1 MPPILMWVLVVVAAA
16 VCGALGYYFGGE
28 NRKRTAEA
36 KIGSAEEEAKRIV
49 NDAIKAA
56 EQKRKETIIE
66 AKDEAF
72 KLKADADKE
81 IKDRRAE
88 ISRQE
93 RRMDQKE
100 EALDKRTA
108 AMERKEEDLKKRGEL
123 VEARLD
129 ELEQLKLRQTEKL
142 ETIAAMTQ
150 EDARAVL
157 LKNIDDELTHEK
169 AMKISAYQA
178 NMKDECDA
186 IAREL
191 VGQAIARCAA
201 DATSEATVSVVPL
214 PSDEMKGRII
224 GREGRNIRALETATG
239 CDLIID
245 DTPEAITLSSF
256 DQTRREVARMA
267 LERLIADGRIHPARI
282 EETVDKCRRELEIQM
297 KREGEK
303 AVMDL
308 GIHSLHPDLVKLIGR
323 LKYRTSYGQNVLSH
337 SLEVAWLAGLMAGEL
352 GVNVQLARRAGL
364 LHDIGKALDHEI
376 EGSHV
381 QIGVDICKK
390 YRENPQIIH
399 AIEAHHGDVEPKTVL
414 AFIIMAADAISA
426 ARPGARRENMESYI
440 KRLETLEA
448 LCNGFEGVESSYAVQ
463 AGREVRILVQPDKVG
478 DDQVI
483 LLARRAGLLHDIG
496 KALDHEIEGSHVQIG
511 VAICR
516 KYKENTQIIH
526 AIEAHHGDV
535 EPKTPLAFIIQACD
549 AISAARPGARR
560 ENVES
565 YVKRLENLEEISS
578 SFEGVEQAF
587 AVQAGREVRIMV
599 KPDVISDDQ
608 VILLARQ
615 IAKKIEDTLDYPGQ
629 IKVNVIRESRAI
641 EYAK

>member
-1 MPPILMWVLVVVAAA
+1 MPPIVVVVLVLVVAAI
-16 VCGALGYYFGGE
+16 VGALCFYLGGE

-36 KIGSAEEEAKRIV
+36 KLGSAEEEAKRIV

-72 KLKADADKE
+72 KLKSDADKE

-88 ISRQE
+88 VSRQE

-108 AMERKEEDLKKRGEL
+108 ALERKEEELKRRSET

-142 ETIAAMTQ
+142 ETIAAMSQ

-157 LKNIDDELTHEK
+157 LKQVDDELTHEK
-169 AMKISAYQA
+169 AMRISAYQA
-178 NMKDECDA
+178 NMKDECDQ
-186 IAREL
+186 IARDII
-191 VGQAIARCAA
+191 GQAIARCAA

-282 EETVDKCRRELEIQM
+282 EETVEKCRRELEIQM

-303 AVMDL
+303 AVMEL

-323 LKYRTSYGQNVLSH
+323 LKYRTSFGQNVLNH
-337 SLEVAWLAGLMAGEL
+337 SIEVAWLAGLMAGEL
-352 GVNVQLARRAGL
+352 GVNVQQARRAGL

-390 YRENPQIIH
+390 YRENPQIVH
-399 AIEAHHGDVEPKTVL
+399 AVEAHHGDVEPKTTL

-448 LCNGFEGVESSYAVQ
+448 LCNGFEGVDSSYAVQ
-463 AGREVRILVQPDKVG
+463 AGREVRILVQPDKV
-478 DDQVI
+478 
-483 LLARRAGLLHDIG
+483 
-496 KALDHEIEGSHVQIG
+496 
-511 VAICR
+511 
-516 KYKENTQIIH
+516 
-526 AIEAHHGDV
+526 
-535 EPKTPLAFIIQACD
+535 
-549 AISAARPGARR
+549 
-560 ENVES
+560 
-565 YVKRLENLEEISS
+565 
-578 SFEGVEQAF
+578 
-587 AVQAGREVRIMV
+587 
-599 KPDVISDDQ
+599 SDDQ
-608 VILLARQ
+608 VVLLARNV
-615 IAKKIEDTLDYPGQ
+615 AKKIESELDYPGQ
-629 IKVNVIRESRAI
+629 IKVSVIRESRAT

>member
-1 MPPILMWVLVVVAAA
+1 MIRHIVFDMGQVLVN
-16 VCGALGYYFGGE
+16 F
-28 NRKRTAEA
+28 N
-36 KIGSAEEEAKRIV
+36 IGLFTDRLRLSE
-49 NDAIKAA
+49 
-56 EQKRKETIIE
+56 
-66 AKDEAF
+66 
-72 KLKADADKE
+72 ADAAL
-81 IKDRRAE
+81 IRRE
-88 ISRQE
+88 VLTTVE
-93 RRMDQKE
+93 WVRMDRGTISDDD
-100 EALDKRTA
+100 ALAR
-108 AMERKEEDLKKRGEL
+108 MQ
-123 VEARLD
+123 ARLD

-142 ETIAAMTQ
+142 ETIAAMSK

-157 LKNIDDELTHEK
+157 LKQVDDELTHEK

-178 NMKDECDA
+178 NMKDECDNL
-186 IAREL
+186 AREL
-191 VGQAIARCAA
+191 IGQAIARCAA

-297 KREGEK
+297 KREGDK
-303 AVMDL
+303 AVMEL

-323 LKYRTSYGQNVLSH
+323 LKYRTSFGQNVLSH
-337 SLEVAWLAGLMAGEL
+337 SLEVAWLAGLMASEL

-390 YRENPQIIH
+390 YRENPQVIH
-399 AIEAHHGDVEPKTVL
+399 AIEAHHGDVEPKTTL

-463 AGREVRILVQPDKVG
+463 AGREVRILVQPDKVS
-478 DDQVI
+478 DDEVI
-483 LLARRAGLLHDIG
+483 LLAR
-496 KALDHEIEGSHVQIG
+496 
-511 VAICR
+511 
-516 KYKENTQIIH
+516 
-526 AIEAHHGDV
+526 
-535 EPKTPLAFIIQACD
+535 
-549 AISAARPGARR
+549 
-560 ENVES
+560 NV
-565 YVKRLENLEEISS
+565 
-578 SFEGVEQAF
+578 
-587 AVQAGREVRIMV
+587 
-599 KPDVISDDQ
+599 
-608 VILLARQ
+608 
-615 IAKKIEDTLDYPGQ
+615 AKKIENELDYPGQ
-629 IKVNVIRESRAI
+629 IKVSVIRESRAT

>member
-1 MPPILMWVLVVVAAA
+1 MSPILTVVLVLVAAA
-16 VCGALGYYFGGE
+16 VAGALGFYLGGE

-72 KLKADADKE
+72 KLKSDADKE

-88 ISRQE
+88 ITRQE
-93 RRMDQKE
+93 RRIDQKE

-108 AMERKEEDLKKRGEL
+108 QMERKEEDLKRRSET

-142 ETIAAMTQ
+142 ETIAAMSK

-157 LKNIDDELTHEK
+157 LKQVDDELTHEK

-178 NMKDECDA
+178 NMKDECDNL
-186 IAREL
+186 AREL
-191 VGQAIARCAA
+191 IGQAIARCAA

-297 KREGEK
+297 KREGDK
-303 AVMDL
+303 AVMEL

-323 LKYRTSYGQNVLSH
+323 LKYRTSFGQNVLSH

-364 LHDIGKALDHEI
+364 LHDIGKTLDHEI

-390 YRENPQIIH
+390 YRENPQVIH
-399 AIEAHHGDVEPKTVL
+399 AIEAHHGDVEPKTTL

-463 AGREVRILVQPDKVG
+463 AGREVRILVQPDKVS
-478 DDQVI
+478 DDEVI
-483 LLARRAGLLHDIG
+483 LLAR
-496 KALDHEIEGSHVQIG
+496 
-511 VAICR
+511 
-516 KYKENTQIIH
+516 
-526 AIEAHHGDV
+526 
-535 EPKTPLAFIIQACD
+535 
-549 AISAARPGARR
+549 
-560 ENVES
+560 NV
-565 YVKRLENLEEISS
+565 
-578 SFEGVEQAF
+578 
-587 AVQAGREVRIMV
+587 
-599 KPDVISDDQ
+599 
-608 VILLARQ
+608 
-615 IAKKIEDTLDYPGQ
+615 AKKIENELDYPGQ
-629 IKVNVIRESRAI
+629 IKVSVIRESRAT

>member
-1 MPPILMWVLVVVAAA
+1 MSPILTVVLVLVAAVA
-16 VCGALGYYFGGE
+16 AGALGFYLGGE

-49 NDAIKAA
+49 NDAIKTA

-72 KLKADADKE
+72 KLKSDADKE

-93 RRMDQKE
+93 RRIDQKE
-100 EALDKRTA
+100 EALDKRTTQ
-108 AMERKEEDLKKRGEL
+108 MERKEEDLKRRSET

-142 ETIAAMTQ
+142 ETIAAMSK

-157 LKNIDDELTHEK
+157 LKQVDDELTHEK

-178 NMKDECDA
+178 NMKDECDNL
-186 IAREL
+186 AREL

-297 KREGEK
+297 KREGDK
-303 AVMDL
+303 AVMEL

-323 LKYRTSYGQNVLSH
+323 LKYRTSFGQNVLSH

-390 YRENPQIIH
+390 YRENPQVIH
-399 AIEAHHGDVEPKTVL
+399 AIEAHHGDVEPKTTL

-463 AGREVRILVQPDKVG
+463 AGREVRILVQPDKVS
-478 DDQVI
+478 DDEVI
-483 LLARRAGLLHDIG
+483 LLAR
-496 KALDHEIEGSHVQIG
+496 
-511 VAICR
+511 
-516 KYKENTQIIH
+516 
-526 AIEAHHGDV
+526 
-535 EPKTPLAFIIQACD
+535 
-549 AISAARPGARR
+549 
-560 ENVES
+560 NV
-565 YVKRLENLEEISS
+565 
-578 SFEGVEQAF
+578 
-587 AVQAGREVRIMV
+587 
-599 KPDVISDDQ
+599 
-608 VILLARQ
+608 
-615 IAKKIEDTLDYPGQ
+615 AKKIENELDYPGQ
-629 IKVNVIRESRAI
+629 IKVSVIRESRAT

>member
-1 MPPILMWVLVVVAAA
+1 MSLIITVLLVLVAA
-16 VCGALGYYFGGE
+16 VCGALGFYLGGE

-36 KIGSAEEEAKRIV
+36 KIGSAEDEAKRIV
-49 NDAIKAA
+49 NDAIKTA
-56 EQKRKETIIE
+56 EAKRKETIVE

-72 KLKADADKE
+72 KLKSEADKE

-88 ISRQE
+88 ITRQE

-100 EALDKRTA
+100 EALDKRSA
-108 AMERKEEDLKKRGEL
+108 AMERKEEDLKRRTET

-129 ELEQLKLRQTEKL
+129 ELEQLKMRQTEKL
-142 ETIAAMTQ
+142 ETIAAMSQ

-157 LKNIDDELTHEK
+157 LKQVDDELTHEK

-483 LLARRAGLLHDIG
+483 LLAR
-496 KALDHEIEGSHVQIG
+496 
-511 VAICR
+511 
-516 KYKENTQIIH
+516 
-526 AIEAHHGDV
+526 
-535 EPKTPLAFIIQACD
+535 
-549 AISAARPGARR
+549 
-560 ENVES
+560 
-565 YVKRLENLEEISS
+565 
-578 SFEGVEQAF
+578 
-587 AVQAGREVRIMV
+587 
-599 KPDVISDDQ
+599 Q
-608 VILLARQ
+608 V
-615 IAKKIEDTLDYPGQ
+615 AKKIEDELDYPGQ
-629 IKVNVIRESRAI
+629 IKVSVIRESRAT

>member
-1 MPPILMWVLVVVAAA
+1 MSPILTVVLVLVAAVA
-16 VCGALGYYFGGE
+16 AGALGFYLGGE

-49 NDAIKAA
+49 NDAIKTA

-72 KLKADADKE
+72 KLKSDADKE
-81 IKDRRAE
+81 IKERRAE

-93 RRMDQKE
+93 RRIDQKE
-100 EALDKRTA
+100 EALDKRTTQ
-108 AMERKEEDLKKRGEL
+108 MERKEEDLKRRSET

-142 ETIAAMTQ
+142 ETIAAMSK

-157 LKNIDDELTHEK
+157 LKQVDDELTHEK

-178 NMKDECDA
+178 NMKDECDN

-297 KREGEK
+297 KREGDK

-390 YRENPQIIH
+390 YRENPQVIH
-399 AIEAHHGDVEPKTVL
+399 AIEAHHGDVEPKTTL

-463 AGREVRILVQPDKVG
+463 AGREVRILVQPDKV
-478 DDQVI
+478 
-483 LLARRAGLLHDIG
+483 
-496 KALDHEIEGSHVQIG
+496 
-511 VAICR
+511 
-516 KYKENTQIIH
+516 
-526 AIEAHHGDV
+526 
-535 EPKTPLAFIIQACD
+535 
-549 AISAARPGARR
+549 
-560 ENVES
+560 
-565 YVKRLENLEEISS
+565 
-578 SFEGVEQAF
+578 
-587 AVQAGREVRIMV
+587 
-599 KPDVISDDQ
+599 SDDQ
-608 VILLARQ
+608 VILLARNV
-615 IAKKIEDTLDYPGQ
+615 AKKIENELDYPGQ
-629 IKVNVIRESRAI
+629 IKVSVIRESRAT

>member
-1 MPPILMWVLVVVAAA
+1 
-16 VCGALGYYFGGE
+16 
-28 NRKRTAEA
+28 
-36 KIGSAEEEAKRIV
+36 
-49 NDAIKAA
+49 
-56 EQKRKETIIE
+56 
-66 AKDEAF
+66 
-72 KLKADADKE
+72 
-81 IKDRRAE
+81 
-88 ISRQE
+88 
-93 RRMDQKE
+93 
-100 EALDKRTA
+100 
-108 AMERKEEDLKKRGEL
+108 
-123 VEARLD
+123 
-129 ELEQLKLRQTEKL
+129 
-142 ETIAAMTQ
+142 MTQ

-399 AIEAHHGDVEPKTVL
+399 AIEAHHGDVEPRRCLPSLLWQRMPSAQPAPVPAVKTWK
-414 AFIIMAADAISA
+414 AISSVWKRWKPCATALRALKALTPCRQA
-426 ARPGARRENMESYI
+426 ARSAFWSSRIRLVMIRSSCWPARLP
-440 KRLETLEA
+440 KRSRT
-448 LCNGFEGVESSYAVQ
+448 SW
-463 AGREVRILVQPDKVG
+463 ITP
-478 DDQVI
+478 
-483 LLARRAGLLHDIG
+483 ARSR
-496 KALDHEIEGSHVQIG
+496 
-511 VAICR
+511 
-516 KYKENTQIIH
+516 
-526 AIEAHHGDV
+526 
-535 EPKTPLAFIIQACD
+535 
-549 AISAARPGARR
+549 SA
-560 ENVES
+560 
-565 YVKRLENLEEISS
+565 
-578 SFEGVEQAF
+578 
-587 AVQAGREVRIMV
+587 
-599 KPDVISDDQ
+599 
-608 VILLARQ
+608 
-615 IAKKIEDTLDYPGQ
+615 
-629 IKVNVIRESRAI
+629 
-641 EYAK
+641 

>member
-1 MPPILMWVLVVVAAA
+1 MSPILIVVLVLVAAA
-16 VCGALGYYFGGE
+16 VAGALGFYLGGE

-36 KIGSAEEEAKRIV
+36 KIGSAEDEAKRIV

-72 KLKADADKE
+72 KLKSDADKE

-88 ISRQE
+88 ITRQE
-93 RRMDQKE
+93 RRIDQKE
-100 EALDKRTA
+100 EALDKRTTQ
-108 AMERKEEDLKKRGEL
+108 MERKEEDLKRRTET

-142 ETIAAMTQ
+142 ETIAAMSK

-157 LKNIDDELTHEK
+157 LKQVDDELTHEK

-178 NMKDECDA
+178 NMK
-186 IAREL
+186 
-191 VGQAIARCAA
+191 AA

-297 KREGEK
+297 KREGDK
-303 AVMDL
+303 AVMEL
-308 GIHSLHPDLVKLIGR
+308 GVHSLHPDLVKLIGR
-323 LKYRTSYGQNVLSH
+323 LKYRTSFGQNVLSH

-390 YRENPQIIH
+390 YRENPQVIH
-399 AIEAHHGDVEPKTVL
+399 AIEAHHGDVEPKTTL

-478 DDQVI
+478 DDEVI
-483 LLARRAGLLHDIG
+483 LLAR
-496 KALDHEIEGSHVQIG
+496 
-511 VAICR
+511 
-516 KYKENTQIIH
+516 
-526 AIEAHHGDV
+526 
-535 EPKTPLAFIIQACD
+535 
-549 AISAARPGARR
+549 
-560 ENVES
+560 NV
-565 YVKRLENLEEISS
+565 
-578 SFEGVEQAF
+578 
-587 AVQAGREVRIMV
+587 
-599 KPDVISDDQ
+599 
-608 VILLARQ
+608 
-615 IAKKIEDTLDYPGQ
+615 AKKIENELDYPGQ
-629 IKVNVIRESRAI
+629 IKVSVIRESRAT